1 MGPGRPATPPSKG
14 GGKKYKSAESAHP
27 PARHMPSA
35 DHVPGAE
42 LEMDSDV
49 MATEG
54 GSTHATPHSDGCRTS
69 ATDRPLPPQATPT
82 TGPHGVCEVQP
93 SLAETQSDS
102 TTAAIHLSPAPSH
115 PHPSTPSLRSHSPP
129 LKTTS
134 PDIISVP
141 SSPGS
146 GGRHDTSR
154 GSSVELL
161 GSPHSPPPLLER
173 ITAAIVR
180 HKIGRAH
187 V

>member
-1 MGPGRPATPPSKG
+1 MGPGRPDTPPSKG
-14 GGKKYKSAESAHP
+14 GGRKHKSAESAHP
-27 PARHMPSA
+27 PARHTPSA
-35 DHVPGAE
+35 DHVPRPG
-42 LEMDSDV
+42 LEMDGDV

-54 GSTHATPHSDGCRTS
+54 DSTHATPHSDECRTS

-82 TGPHGVCEVQP
+82 TGPHGVCEAKP

-102 TTAAIHLSPAPSH
+102 TTAAIHLSPSPSH
-115 PHPSTPSLRSHSPP
+115 PLPSTPSLRSSPP

-134 PDIISVP
+134 PDIISVS

-173 ITAAIVR
+173 ITAAIVG
-180 HKIGRAH
+180 HTAGS
-187 V
+187 